1 MELLGKDDWQGFI
14 DSPIAML
21 MLGKTNCK
29 ACEEWTDELADYTP
43 PTGVRVGKILLDTP
57 GLARF
62 KIAQPWVSEIDIL
75 PFNAIFIA
83 GELKKQWAGSGLERL
98 QNRLNR
104 FV

>member
-14 DSPIAML
+14 DSPIAIL

-29 ACEEWTDELADYTP
+29 ACEEWTVELTNYTP

-62 KIAQPWVSEIDIL
+62 KIAQPWISEVDIL
-75 PFNAIFIA
+75 PFNAIFVA